1 MSRWSRVSTNLTV
14 LARAVPKR
22 RTRWKSRIKAFS
34 RSADDHL
41 RHFILSWCRT
51 TLRSRWN
58 FRTGIFAQETENN
71 DQQQQQTVD
80 PTLEKPPLESS
91 SHRLCDGWHCDYAKL
106 AFPSGGRTV
115 CGHHVQIER
124 DLLRTLPAHFCF
136 GRPRSV
142 GIAPLRRVLRALA
155 FLFPEIG
162 YCQGMAFVVASLL
175 LVCCEENTF
184 WMMCSLIEDI
194 LPASFYAPSLLGV
207 RADERVLRHLIQVHM
222 PELTELL
229 AKCNLDTSTIFI
241 NWLITL
247 LASVLSPRL
256 LLRVWDHL
264 FIFGSTTV
272 FRAILALLKLADGTF
287 VPSNASNLL
296 NQILRIPSSIERPDD
311 LLEMSQSFE
320 YSVTDH
326 LITELRKKYQ
336 GILMAEIGLI
346 SNSARSVAADGG
358 TTNGREENLPKQTT
372 IKRKLHR
379 SKSVVR
385 RIFDK
390 KERRKSAEDDL
401 RTKNIRQ
408 TELVLDL
415 RNAILQI
422 CAHFAECQEPCHR
435 GSSRPSVN
443 TQADYATGFDLG
455 EEHAQFLR
463 ARHNGGQKRR
473 ARALI
478 NFDQRDDDDLGF
490 RKNQLITIVSEK
502 DEHCWLG
509 ELDGR
514 RGWFPAQFVKVID
527 ERGTDYCAR
536 GDEMV
541 CARIAE
547 LVRGPLAFA
556 FHQILCHGLRSSLK
570 SSLWSSST
578 SSSSSSHPWT
588 FIEALCRAIAP
599 AAPTAAG
606 TSRAKPTD
614 GRRGTASGNSSKLTL
629 CNTFGLDQDG
639 QRVLGPEELLHVAV
653 RAIHRSH
660 SAANAP
666 ADAKLRS
673 LVAFGLN
680 EQCLH
685 LWFHI
690 FCHQPGQD
698 ALRQRHFRQWSFIR
712 SPLKLL
718 GQLAFNLDVDSEL
731 VSADELLASRTEGGG
746 ATTAAQMLAAKL
758 CVEEMPSSQMMAKNA
773 AADNGTEINGGG
785 SVGMTTTATTT
796 TALLLRDGVQD
807 MLIKH
812 HLFSWDL

>member
-1 MSRWSRVSTNLTV
+1 MAKYQKGIPAANLVKADHDDDVDEVVESLDKFDSFGKGGAKEEDALEIIQSIFPLGGRPFTA
-14 LARAVPKR
+14 LHPQLVPHY
-22 RTRWKSRIKAFS
+22 FEEPLELF
-34 RSADDHL
+34 DE
-41 RHFILSWCRT
+41 FG
-51 TLRSRWN
+51 
-58 FRTGIFAQETENN
+58 FRLAQETEN
-71 DQQQQQTVD
+71 DHQQQTVD

-91 SHRLCDGWHCDYAKL
+91 SHRMRWLALIESAHSQVEDELCWAKVDMQRLRHTPKFMPMVNDGGIPHSLRPFLWPRLCSAAEKRKKSPCDYAKIVRKCTKDSVP
-106 AFPSGGRTV
+106 AGIN
-115 CGHHVQIER
+115 VQIEK

-142 GIAPLRRVLRALA
+142 GIAPLRRVLRAMA

-272 FRAILALLKLADGTF
+272 FRTILALLKLADGTF
-287 VPSNASNLL
+287 VPSSNASNLL

-311 LLEMSQSFE
+311 LLEMAQSFE

-346 SNSARSVAADGG
+346 NNSVLRSVAADGG

-390 KERRKSAEDDL
+390 KERRKSVEDDL

-435 GSSRPSVN
+435 GSSSRPSVT
-443 TQADYATGFDLG
+443 TQADYATGFDRA
-455 EEHAQFLR
+455 EEHAQFLC
-463 ARHNGGQKRR
+463 ARHNDGQKRR

-478 NFDQRDDDDLGF
+478 NFDQRDADDLGF

-614 GRRGTASGNSSKLTL
+614 GRRNTSKLTL

-712 SPLKLL
+712 SP
-718 GQLAFNLDVDSEL
+718 
-731 VSADELLASRTEGGG
+731 VSQQISHTRIHSF
-746 ATTAAQMLAAKL
+746 M
-758 CVEEMPSSQMMAKNA
+758 
-773 AADNGTEINGGG
+773 
-785 SVGMTTTATTT
+785 
-796 TALLLRDGVQD
+796 
-807 MLIKH
+807 H
-812 HLFSWDL
+812 